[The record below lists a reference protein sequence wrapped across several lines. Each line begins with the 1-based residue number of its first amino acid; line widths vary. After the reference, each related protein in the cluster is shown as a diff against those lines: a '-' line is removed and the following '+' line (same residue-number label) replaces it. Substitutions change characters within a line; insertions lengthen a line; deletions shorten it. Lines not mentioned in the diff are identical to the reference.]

1 MFGKSIKLFTLFG
14 FKVQIDASWFILA
27 ILIIWS
33 LAQGLFPYY
42 YKDLSN
48 ASYWWMGVAGA
59 AGLFLSI
66 IAHEFMHSLIAQ
78 NASLPI
84 KGITLFIFGGVA
96 HMEDEPPSAKTEFSI
111 AVAGPITSIVLGVL
125 FYGIALAGRN
135 YAWPLPVTAV
145 FSYLGVINWVLAGFN
160 LLPAFPLDGGRILR
174 SVLWSIQKD
183 LRRATKTASRIGV
196 GFSILFMVIGAVQF
210 ISGNFIGGIWIFVIG
225 MFLQGASRTSY
236 RQLLIRQ
243 SLEGEPISRFMNTNP
258 VTVPSTVTIEELVEN
273 YMYQHHFKMFPVV
286 DNGELLG
293 CVTTKDIKEIP
304 RSEWS
309 TKKVEDLHLTCSDRN
324 TVDPDTDAVKV
335 LAHLHH
341 NQISRL
347 LVVQHG
353 KLVGIV
359 TLKDIMQFLSI
370 KLDLEN
376 Y

>member
-14 FKVQIDASWFILA
+14 FKVEIDISWFILA
-27 ILIIWS
+27 ILIVWS
-33 LAQGLFPYY
+33 LAKGLFPYY

-48 ASYWWMGVAGA
+48 ASYWWMGIAGA
-59 AGLFLSI
+59 VGLFVSI
-66 IAHEFMHSLIAQ
+66 IAHEFMHSLIAR
-78 NASLPI
+78 NAGLPI

-96 HMEDEPPSAKTEFSI
+96 HMEDEPPSARTEFSM
-111 AVAGPITSIVLGVL
+111 AVAGPITSIVLGIL
-125 FYGIALAGRN
+125 FYGIALAGRS
-135 YAWPLPVTAV
+135 YAWPQTVTAV
-145 FSYLGVINWVLAGFN
+145 LSYLGVINWVLAAFN

-174 SVLWSIQKD
+174 SVLWGVHKD

-196 GFSILFMVIGAVQF
+196 GFSILFMLIGAIQF
-210 ISGNFIGGIWIFVIG
+210 LSGNFVGGIWIFVIG

-243 SLEGEPISRFMNTNP
+243 SLEGEPVSRFMNTNP
-258 VTVPSTVTIEELVEN
+258 VTVPSTTTIEELVEK

-286 DNGELLG
+286 DNGTLIG
-293 CVTTKDIKEIP
+293 CVTIKDIKKIP

-309 TKKVEDLHLTCSDRN
+309 TKRVKDLHLTCSDKN

-335 LAHLHH
+335 LAHLHR
-341 NQISRL
+341 NQMSRL
-347 LVVQHG
+347 LVAKQG
-353 KLVGIV
+353 RLVGIV
-359 TLKDIMQFLSI
+359 TLRDIMQFLSI

>member
-359 TLKDIMQFLSI
+359 TLRDIMQFLSI